1 MASSMSSKL
10 LSEITKIPDASL
22 NEKLIA
28 SNDNF
33 EPTAL
38 SRENFEAE
46 SILAP
51 RDYIKPSRSPL
62 IIAAVFSLFLA
73 ALLFA
78 VWFGGYTP

>member
-1 MASSMSSKL
+1 MSSKP
-10 LSEITKIPDASL
+10 LSEITLIPDASL

-28 SNDNF
+28 SNDNY

-51 RDYIKPSRSPL
+51 RDYLKPGRSPL
-62 IIAAVFSLFLA
+62 VITAVFCLLLA
-73 ALLFA
+73 ALLFGA
-78 VWFGGYTP
+78 WFAEYTP

>member
-1 MASSMSSKL
+1 MSSKL

-51 RDYIKPSRSPL
+51 RDYLKPSRSPL
-62 IIAAVFSLFLA
+62 VITAVFCLFLA
-73 ALLFA
+73 ALLVG
-78 VWFGGYTP
+78 VWFGEYTP